1 VSGTLDPEEVRIEFN
16 DATLADLTSRE
27 LAVLELVTNGM
38 SNEEIAEQLYLSLNT
53 VKTHIRTTYRKI
65 GASTRAHAII
75 WGVRQGLLLDE
86 PADEV

>member
-1 VSGTLDPEEVRIEFN
+1 MSGTLEPEDVRIEFS

-27 LAVLELVTNGM
+27 VAVIELVTNGM

-65 GASTRAHAII
+65 GVSTRAHAII
-75 WGVRQGLLLDE
+75 WGVRQGLLLDQ
-86 PADEV
+86 PPDAS